1 MKKSLLV
8 VGIVVAIL
16 AALAAAGFAFAQKPT
31 PPAPYGP
38 GMMGGRGGGMMGGL
52 RSEDGYGPMHETM
65 QDAMAE
71 ALGITHEEL
80 EERYAAGDT
89 AWTIAQEKGLTQEEF
104 TKLMTEA
111 RSKAFDKL
119 VEDGVLTQEQADWM
133 QERMGTMMQNGYGS
147 GAGGC
152 MGGGYGGGRGGPG
165 RWNTQP

>member
-8 VGIVVAIL
+8 VGIVLAIL
-16 AALAAAGFAFAQKPT
+16 AALAVAGFALAQKPT
-31 PPAPYGP
+31 PTAPYGP
-38 GMMGGRGGGMMGGL
+38 GMMGGWGGGMMGGW
-52 RSEDGYGPMHETM
+52 RGEDGYGPMHETM
-65 QDAMAE
+65 QDAIAE

-133 QERMGTMMQNGYGS
+133 QGHMGTMTQNSYGF
-147 GAGGC
+147 GTGGC
-152 MGGGYGGGRGGPG
+152 MGGGYDGGRRGPG